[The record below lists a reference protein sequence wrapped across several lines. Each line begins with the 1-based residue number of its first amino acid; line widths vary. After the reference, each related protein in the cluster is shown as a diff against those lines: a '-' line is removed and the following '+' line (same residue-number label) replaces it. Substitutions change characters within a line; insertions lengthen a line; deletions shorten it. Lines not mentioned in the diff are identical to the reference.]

1 MAGRGVL
8 NHPTEGSYYWLGRR
22 TEPDP
27 LVTVMATTGTWKASN
42 YSKDR
47 GPAVAG
53 RPVRGHRVWVVDDG
67 RARTLWVESL
77 WPGQSFYLNGFGV
90 DVDELY
96 RIVEGIRQS

>member
-1 MAGRGVL
+1 M
-8 NHPTEGSYYWLGRR
+8 
-22 TEPDP
+22 
-27 LVTVMATTGTWKASN
+27 
-42 YSKDR
+42 
-47 GPAVAG
+47 
-53 RPVRGHRVWVVDDG
+53 RGHRVWVVDDG